1 MRIRNTVLQTIPRL
15 LSPTFTVWLTLILA
29 PLGPPLAVQAQAQ
42 EHWVGTWAAGLQAQI
57 PPNPALVTQASD
69 PSSDLF
75 GPIVQIHNQTLRQI
89 VRTSIG
95 GSSVRVAFTNAFGT
109 HPLEIGAA
117 HIALKTDG
125 PSIRTATTRALT
137 FDGRSSTS
145 IAAGSIVLSDT
156 VALDVPALGHL
167 AIDMYL
173 PDDNWATQS
182 PATGLRA
189 AWTTNYLSASGNHS
203 GKNDMPVK
211 TTLQSWIF
219 LARVEVT
226 APAATPVVVTLGDS
240 ITEGYG
246 STTDTDRRWP
256 DVLASR
262 LRDEFGNS
270 APAVLNVAISGNRLL
285 RGNDGAF
292 GVISGNSSGLLNPN
306 AGFGPSGLDR
316 FDRDVLLQPGITHI
330 VVLES
335 INDIG
340 MTTDP
345 SSPTVDELIAG
356 HRALIQR
363 AHSYGL
369 TIYGGTLTP
378 FEGALYFTEEGE
390 TKRQAVNHWIRS
402 SGAYDAVIDFDA
414 VVRDSSHPRRFLPM
428 YHPGDWLHPNDE
440 GYRAMGEAIDLTLFV
455 ATP

>member
-1 MRIRNTVLQTIPRL
+1 MRIRNTVLKTIPGL
-15 LSPTFTVWLTLILA
+15 SSPTLTVWLTIILA
-29 PLGPPLAVQAQAQ
+29 SLGSPLAVHAQPQ
-42 EHWVGTWAAGLQAQI
+42 EHWVGTWATGLQAQI
-57 PPNPALVTQASD
+57 QPDLASVDQTTD
-69 PSSDLF
+69 PSGNLF
-75 GPIVQIHNQTLRQI
+75 GPTVQIHNQTLRQI

-95 GSSVRVAFTNAFGT
+95 GSSVRVAFTNTFGT

-125 PSIRTATTRALT
+125 PSIRPATTGALT
-137 FDGRSSTS
+137 FGGRSSTS
-145 IAAGSIVLSDT
+145 IAAGSIVLSDA
-156 VALDVPALGHL
+156 VDLEIPELGYL

-173 PDDNWATQS
+173 PADTWATQS

-189 AWTTNYLSASGNHS
+189 AWTTNYLSAPGNHS
-203 GKNDMPVK
+203 GKNDMPIE

-226 APAATPVVVTLGDS
+226 APAATSVVVTLGDS

-262 LRDEFGNS
+262 LRDEFGNT

-292 GVISGNSSGLLNPN
+292 GVISANSSGPINPN
-306 AGFGPSGLDR
+306 AGFGPSALDR
-316 FDRDVLLQPGITHI
+316 FDRDVLLQPGITHV

-390 TKRQAVNHWIRS
+390 TKRQAVNRWIRS

-414 VVRDSSHPRRFLPM
+414 VVRDSSNPRRFLPM

-440 GYRAMGEAIDLTLFV
+440 GYRAMGEAIDLTLFA